1 MSAAEMADAAP
12 QASGDNLPRKRVLAA
27 CEACRDNKI
36 RCWPSEKHGVC
47 RKCLL
52 SKRECIVR
60 ANPRVRRLVYEGS
73 SALEA
78 NPQPPAGP
86 SRSFT
91 IDFDIPLKMDVDGSF
106 ESLRDAHAGFFE
118 KLVPPADGSGQ
129 SQSDSAMHSLDSTPT
144 STTDTNQ
151 HPNLQTKPSFNLAS
165 AESLLM
171 SFHSMLSYFPCIGL
185 DRTASV
191 SVLAASRPFVLLAI
205 LAAASGSRSIQGNSL
220 YDEEFRRILGLKFVA
235 CGERTLEMLQAILIY
250 CAWYPFHLRP
260 RNKQPFRYLCMATEV
275 LHDLGLDEETK
286 AGLDYLDPQ
295 VTTQHLDRI
304 RAYLGCFYL
313 ASMIPREWQSRHQA
327 PQVFSKWTEDCC
339 KILERSGAENDSVL
353 ATLVRL
359 SSTCTEALRTINGG
373 TGQTHQQSRIVL
385 LGLTTQLQNIE
396 TCIPAHIS
404 STPAVYMQS
413 MFAHLCLKGGTLFR
427 LIRLPLHLVRG
438 RPPLPPDVSQLYA
451 SVDTTRQL
459 LTYVL
464 SLDETI
470 IANFSAA
477 DWCRFISTIILAI
490 RLTVA
495 TPECPEFDTSW
506 ARSRLQLGEILDR
519 ICEEREPKIANQTV
533 DVLSAMRAILRVV
546 RDKYKQRLSLIDHR
560 QEMASRKLSLGCP
573 MLDGS
578 MDEQLELWHSTMD
591 SNLSTIELPADVALV
606 LGDDG
611 DAILEDLWGTTEE
624 YTFDMAH

>member
-1 MSAAEMADAAP
+1 
-12 QASGDNLPRKRVLAA
+12 
-27 CEACRDNKI
+27 
-36 RCWPSEKHGVC
+36 
-47 RKCLL
+47 
-52 SKRECIVR
+52 
-60 ANPRVRRLVYEGS
+60 
-73 SALEA
+73 
-78 NPQPPAGP
+78 
-86 SRSFT
+86 
-91 IDFDIPLKMDVDGSF
+91 
-106 ESLRDAHAGFFE
+106 
-118 KLVPPADGSGQ
+118 
-129 SQSDSAMHSLDSTPT
+129 
-144 STTDTNQ
+144 
-151 HPNLQTKPSFNLAS
+151 
-165 AESLLM
+165 
-171 SFHSMLSYFPCIGL
+171 
-185 DRTASV
+185 
-191 SVLAASRPFVLLAI
+191 
-205 LAAASGSRSIQGNSL
+205 
-220 YDEEFRRILGLKFVA
+220 
-235 CGERTLEMLQAILIY
+235 
-250 CAWYPFHLRP
+250 
-260 RNKQPFRYLCMATEV
+260 MATEV

-313 ASMIPREWQSRHQA
+313 ASMLVPHISSHPERCRSFLLTLTRIPREWQSRHQA

-404 STPAVYMQS
+404 STRKLLAFPVLIKAPCSAQVSLSHALETDSSEAAVYMQS